1 MAAVK
6 GFIASLLI
14 RRSPK
19 ITRTIKIHK
28 FSLERVV
35 MSGYIFSNR
44 FLGCYDFGF
53 QTIEINNDD
62 TRRSISQ
69 LEDIISV
76 SNPCELSN
84 SDFEIYKTYRHE
96 VTHLLDSTATLWG
109 MEYTLRMHRWFN
121 EKNDNNLS
129 VLSLNDA
136 EIQMHNHLLCDLKMN
151 AHHYKINYSL
161 EYNIGCGVFVRFHYL
176 SLKNER
182 IISVPITMLGL
193 LEGHAYAQEQLMAH
207 NVYLKKGDVVSNIL
221 LEKQVE
227 MDLKNLS
234 TTEYSCFTAL
244 IYQLFPWL
252 SFKKKME
259 LMIFSAK
266 FSLNVPGFM
275 MGAIPLRLLEHIF
288 PSGPADYICSLKM
301 EMSRGMHRSTF
312 CLIVLLY
319 LAMHSETTELI
330 TESKGF
336 NDLEKIALD
345 IFPKSIVDVGLETI
359 YELEFNPLID
369 HLKNIG
375 AFLAENISAQLVG
388 KSWYLVEFEKIYL
401 PSITLSSGE
410 IVTPS
415 NSIDFDVDGH
425 INLMLGSVA
434 ELNTKI
440 KEYGVVRQHL
450 RPEIYQDMVSKI
462 NGGFNGIVFYPD

>member
-1 MAAVK
+1 
-6 GFIASLLI
+6 
-14 RRSPK
+14 
-19 ITRTIKIHK
+19 
-28 FSLERVV
+28 
-35 MSGYIFSNR
+35 MSGYIFSKR

-62 TRRSISQ
+62 TRRSIRQ

-76 SNPCELSN
+76 SSPCELSN

-96 VTHLLDSTATLWG
+96 VTHLIDSTATLWG

-121 EKNDNNLS
+121 EKNENNLS

-136 EIQMHNHLLCDLKMN
+136 EIQMHNHLLCDFKLN
-151 AHHYKINYSL
+151 VHHYKINYSL
-161 EYNIGCGVFVRFHYL
+161 EYNIGCGVFVKFHYL
-176 SLKNER
+176 SLKNEM

-207 NVYLKKGDVVSNIL
+207 NFYLKKGDAVSNVL

-234 TTEYSCFTAL
+234 ATEYSCFMAL

-252 SFKKKME
+252 SLKKKME

-266 FSLNVPGFM
+266 FSLNVPSFM
-275 MGAIPLRLLEHIF
+275 MGAIPLKLLEHIF

-330 TESKGF
+330 NESKGF
-336 NDLEKIALD
+336 NDLEEIVLD
-345 IFPKSIVDVGLETI
+345 IFPESIVDVGLETI
-359 YELEFNPLID
+359 YELEFNPLIE
-369 HLKNIG
+369 HLKDIG

-388 KSWYLVEFEKIYL
+388 KPWYSVEFEEIDL

-410 IVTPS
+410 IVTPRK
-415 NSIDFDVDGH
+415 NIAFDVNGH
-425 INLMLGSVA
+425 IDLMLSSVA
-434 ELNTKI
+434 ELNAKI
-440 KEYGVVRQHL
+440 KEYGVIRQHL
-450 RPEIYQDMVSKI
+450 RPKIYQDMVSKI
-462 NGGFNGIVFYPD
+462 NAGFNGIVFYPD